1 MTDLLSYWRHSKTQR
16 DINNIFKV
24 PVLLHTLIKKI
35 EIWKHIV
42 MIFFL
47 LFSLDER
54 GAGRTRHSGGSRS
67 AGGGKRKDTDAN
79 S

>member
-1 MTDLLSYWRHSKTQR
+1 MMETYSY
-16 DINNIFKV
+16 DVFV
-24 PVLLHTLIKKI
+24 
-35 EIWKHIV
+35 
-42 MIFFL
+42 